1 MPVDRQAVLS
11 RLRAFEF
18 SELFTQ
24 ELGWDW
30 YTSAAKITVG
40 KLDITL
46 QGVAEKRGVHVFLC
60 PPGADG
66 RIPDATLCAAIER
79 QTAKVAREHLLIFTD
94 AAQTEQVWLY
104 PRREPGK
111 PIRLI
116 RYRFDAAKANELL
129 LQKLA
134 AITFTLNDEEGLNL
148 LGVVERMKDNLD
160 RDVVTKAFYQRFEKE
175 RAVFQEF
182 LDGIPDENLER
193 WYVAVMM
200 NRLMFIYFIQ
210 EKGFLGGGAQRYL
223 QDHLATCK
231 GNYYTDFLCPLFFEG
246 FARKERPPEISA
258 KLGRVPYLNGGI
270 FQKHEIE
277 TAHGRTIK
285 VPNEAFTRLF
295 SFFDDWNWHLDERP
309 IATGKEINPEIL
321 GYIFEKFINQK
332 QMGAYYTKEDIT
344 GYISRNSI
352 LPCLFAS
359 VRQKCNAAFDGEASV
374 WHLLRDD
381 PDKYIYAPVRK
392 GAELP
397 MPASITAGVSDVTK
411 RGNWNEVAPIT
422 HALPT
427 EIWREV
433 VARRQR
439 YASLRDR
446 LANGKVQDID
456 DLITHNLDIVQFAQD
471 VVENA
476 EPDLLNAIYGELK
489 SITILDP
496 TCGSGAF
503 LFAALNLLYPL
514 YEACLNRMRVF
525 LDQWESLGDKTHRN
539 YAKWFAAEIKTVE
552 DNHPSQSYFILKTI
566 ILHNIYG
573 VDIMKEATEICKL
586 RLFLKLAAQATPDTT
601 KPNLGIEPLPD
612 IDFNIRAGNT
622 IVGFAT
628 RKELEAVGDTD
639 LIRKQEV
646 NGVLSDAEDAG
657 KLFARFQQCQIEG
670 DESPAEFKKLL
681 TEKFGDLRRKCD
693 AFLADIYEMGQSA
706 KPKKFEAWLESH
718 TPFHWFIEFCGI
730 MSKGGFDVVI
740 GNPPYVATSK
750 VDYLSAEARAKK
762 IPDVYGHVLLRS
774 FAITTATGRCGM
786 IIPMS
791 ITFSEDFGDLRK
803 TLAGAGKAWFS
814 SFDNIPAALFAGVSQ
829 RCTIWLGVRSHTA
842 KVFTTQMY
850 RWRSVTRTS
859 LLQTIRYAEIN
870 ALACC
875 GSGLPKVSSRELSSL
890 LHRLSN
896 PTAHPRRSTI
906 ALNRAKGVHVGFSQ
920 AARNF
925 VSVFIEEPPC
935 LDEKTLKQGVSS
947 KIGYVK
953 LADEP
958 TAFAGL
964 GALLGEMFFWYWLT
978 RGDGFDVTGWII
990 SDFLKCMDH
999 LPDTHMSV
1007 LSRIG
1012 HALHE
1017 RRFEALVFK
1026 KNAGKFVGNYNFRG
1040 HSNLTRRADL
1050 ILLGGLGVDRKTALE
1065 VFNHI
1070 QCVLAINEFAGEKSI
1085 PATIKAK
1092 FRSKSPDERNEKSIT
1107 TEADT
1112 LIKEQFGF
1120 SDAELEYLLQRE
1132 VMYANGVPSED

>member
-175 RAVFQEF
+175 RATFQEF
-182 LDGIPDENLER
+182 LEGIPDENLER

-258 KLGRVPYLNGGI
+258 KLGQVPYLNGGI

-359 VRQKCNAAFDGEASV
+359 VRQKCKAAFDGEASV

-397 MPASITAGVSDVTK
+397 LPANIAAGMSDFTK
-411 RGNWNEVAPIT
+411 RGNWNEAAPVT

-427 EIWREV
+427 ENWREV
-433 VARRQR
+433 VSRLQR

-476 EPDLLNAIYGELK
+476 EPDLLNTMYGELK

-503 LFAALNLLYPL
+503 LFAALNILYPL

-681 TEKFGDLRRKCD
+681 TEQFGDLRRKCD

-718 TPFHWFIEFCGI
+718 TPFHWFVEFCGI

-774 FAITTATGRCGM
+774 LAITTSTGRCGM

-829 RCTIWLGVRSHTA
+829 RCTIWLGDHTA
-842 KVFTTQMY
+842 PRLYVTNMH
-850 RWRSVTRTS
+850 RWRSISRDHLMSNIT
-859 LLQTIRYAEIN
+859 YADASNVCDSMEGIPKTAN
-870 ALACC
+870 LKLIDVAKAMRIVPKKRRAVLARHRHADY
-875 GSGLPKVSSRELSSL
+875 GL
-890 LHRLSN
+890 
-896 PTAHPRRSTI
+896 
-906 ALNRAKGVHVGFSQ
+906 GFSPS
-920 AARNF
+920 ARNF
-925 VSVFIEEPPC
+925 VSAFQEPPPC
-935 LDEKTLKQGVSS
+935 LDDSTLKPAGTSDHGW
-947 KIGYVK
+947 IGLINEEDISAAVI
-953 LADEP
+953 
-958 TAFAGL
+958 TVV
-964 GALLGEMFFWYWLT
+964 GEAYFNHWLT
-978 RGDGFDVTGWII
+978 WGDGFHVTSGGIL
-990 SDFLKCMDH
+990 SFLEQIES
-999 LPDTHMSV
+999 LPDAHFDIIRS
-1007 LSRIG
+1007 LG
-1012 HALHE
+1012 QCLLD
-1017 RRFEALVFK
+1017 RRYEALVFK
-1026 KNAGKFVGNYNFRG
+1026 RNAGKYVGNFNFRCHG
-1040 HSNLTRRADL
+1040 WLTRRADL
-1050 ILLGGLGVDRKTALE
+1050 VIYAGLGVKRDAALE
-1065 VFNHI
+1065 VLEHV
-1070 QCVLAINEFAGEKSI
+1070 QRVLAINEHAGEKAI
-1085 PATIKAK
+1085 PAALKMRFAPK
-1092 FRSKSPDERNEKSIT
+1092 KPDESSERKVLKA
-1107 TEADT
+1107 ADAV
-1112 LIKEQFGF
+1112 IAKYFGF
-1120 SDAELEYLLQRE
+1120 SQHEVESLFAEVARI
-1132 VMYANGVPSED
+1132 